1 MKGDFTR
8 LTFRPQKHYTSVRM
22 QQGRLQLDSDWN
34 EQIDVQ
40 SHLLHTQSVDM
51 IGFESGVPSATLE
64 SGELNR
70 DGFKISIAPNGE
82 DLAIAPGHLY
92 ANGTL
97 CELESG
103 TNLRI
108 TAQPEENVIEVDT
121 LTLDERS
128 LEPNQ
133 WLEIYAD
140 ANGKLLESTQRVR
153 INKIDQKQRK
163 LTLNEAIR
171 VPGRM
176 RRLVTYLKQL
186 DLPNPD
192 SGLTDGIYTVYLDVW
207 ERHVTSVEDPKIR
220 EVALSIPDTTT
231 RTQTV
236 WQLKLKRFDELSGAK
251 DKALPDTLDNSD
263 WITLIQ
269 DHWFPS
275 IQSLRDRMT
284 QAKMNACAKK
294 CPVVGNAAS
303 AGGIAGQTGSDRRL
317 DNQLYRVEI
326 HTPGKV
332 GVATFKWS
340 RDNGSVVS
348 PIDTQK
354 GIQGGVIPIQKS
366 GLEAWTSAK
375 PGQWIEISSAAQ
387 ELQGQPGVLAPFQ
400 QATDTR
406 ILFNDAR
413 IAGGSIPAEASTVRR
428 WDHSTQQPSILT
440 SDQWTPLEN
449 GIKVCFQP
457 DLPETHYETGDYWLI
472 PARAI
477 DNDIQWTDN
486 GAKPNPEPL
495 AQSPAGIRHE
505 YCLLALVKVEGG
517 KFVLPQS
524 ESDSAADRAK
534 FLRDCRVVFPP
545 LMRCVD
551 KDQGLFTGTL
561 EVQSDFF
568 VTGKGRAGI
577 GTQALTARL
586 QVQGAAA
593 TAGTGTISLASNGTV
608 TAIDPAVKKQINI
621 GDTLVIDGRSFLVTN
636 TEPLTITPP
645 IAVAD
650 KAFTFQ
656 PAIARFDDS
665 DHKPQFVVTGLGN
678 VGIGT
683 LTPTEKL
690 EVKGNS
696 TITGSLTVT
705 QTLNLTDNS
714 LSGAALINN
723 TISGTKLIDGSITE
737 AKLKDGSVITDKL
750 ANDAVTS
757 SKIANNA
764 VGNSELAE
772 ESVTLNKLAPE
783 ARPVE
788 NPWKD
793 GEDQSLFYNKGN
805 VGIGA
810 NAPQSRLSVLGSV
823 AIGEAYVNQI
833 PAPQNGLLAQGHVG
847 IGLFDK
853 GYKLTAK
860 LEVQGEKKR
869 TDKEADNTGALH
881 VTDADETHQS
891 LFFVRNDGN
900 VGINTGNP
908 KTTLH
913 VVGTVAIG
921 GKNPN
926 LPDNV
931 ALFVDGNVSAKD
943 FTQISSRTLKQNIAE
958 LSSQEVAG
966 LLTSLNPVK
975 FNYVTDQPD
984 ITHAGFIAEDVPD
997 LVASPDRQAVR
1008 LGDVVA
1014 ILTKAVKDQRQAI
1027 ASLSRITKDQQMAIA
1042 SLTEQV
1048 QQLERD
1054 RRV

>member
-70 DGFKISIAPNGE
+70 NGFKISITPNGE

-92 ANGTL
+92 VNGTL

-103 TNLRI
+103 TDLRI
-108 TAQPEENVIEVDT
+108 TAQPEENVIEVNT

-133 WLEIYAD
+133 WLEVYAD
-140 ANGKLLESTQRVR
+140 ANGKPLASTQRVR
-153 INKIDQKQRK
+153 IEKIDQKQRK
-163 LTLNEAIR
+163 LTLNQSIEVTNR
-171 VPGRM
+171 V
-176 RRLVTYLKQL
+176 RRLVTYLKQP
-186 DLPNPD
+186 DLPNLD
-192 SGLTDGIYTVYLDVW
+192 NGLTDGIYTVYLDVW
-207 ERHVTSVEDPKIR
+207 ERHITSVEDPKIR

-231 RTQTV
+231 RTQIV
-236 WQLKLKRFDELSGAK
+236 WQLKLKKFDDLPGAK
-251 DKALPDTLDNSD
+251 NKALPDTLDESD
-263 WITLIQ
+263 WIALIQ

-275 IQSLRDRMT
+275 VQALRDRMT

-294 CPVVGNAAS
+294 CPVGGNTAS
-303 AGGIAGQTGSDRRL
+303 IGGISGQTGSDRRL

-440 SDQWTPLEN
+440 SAQWTPLEN

-457 DLPETHYETGDYWLI
+457 DSPETRYDTGDYWLI

-486 GAKPNPEPL
+486 GAKPEPQPL

-517 KFVLPQS
+517 KFVLPQP
-524 ESDSAADRAK
+524 ESDSAVDQAK

-577 GTQALTARL
+577 GTRALTARL
-586 QVQGAAA
+586 QVQGSAA
-593 TAGTGTISLASNGTV
+593 TAGAGTISLASNGTV
-608 TAIDPAVKKQINI
+608 TAIDPAIKNQINV
-621 GDTLVIDGRSFLVTN
+621 GDTLVIDDRSFLVTK
-636 TEPLTITPP
+636 TEPLTIAPP

-650 KAFTFQ
+650 KSFSFQ

-665 DHKPQFVVTGLGN
+665 NHKPQFVVTGLGN

-714 LSGAALINN
+714 LTGAA
-723 TISGTKLIDGSITE
+723 LIDGSITE
-737 AKLKDGSVITDKL
+737 AKLKDGSVTTDKL
-750 ANDAVTS
+750 ANNAVTS
-757 SKIANNA
+757 GKIANNA
-764 VGNSELAE
+764 VGNAELAE
-772 ESVTLNKLAPE
+772 ESVTLNKLALE

-788 NPWKD
+788 NPWKN

-810 NAPQSRLSVLGSV
+810 NNPKSQLSIMGNL
-823 AIGEAYVNQI
+823 AIGEAYANQI

-926 LPDNV
+926 LPDDV
-931 ALFVDGNVSAKD
+931 ALFVDGNVSGKD
-943 FTQISSRTLKQNIAE
+943 FTQISSRTLKQNITE

-975 FNYVTDQPD
+975 FNYVADRPD
-984 ITHAGFIAEDVPD
+984 IVHAGFIAEDVPD
-997 LVASPDRQAVR
+997 LVASADRQAIR

-1027 ASLSRITKDQQMAIA
+1027 ASLSRIAKDQHIAIA
-1042 SLTEQV
+1042 SLTEQI